1 MLEIKIF
8 FIDHTAI
15 SFRAIIEIFG
25 IQLCFVSRIL
35 SVQVMSVKQ
44 LKSLQ
49 VNIDVSLSFL
59 KRQASQQC
67 LSSHEVQSV
76 QLRGRYPTKKQM
88 NPLFCLFEGLI
99 KSDSPMEFG

>member
-88 NPLFCLFEGLI
+88 NPCFI
-99 KSDSPMEFG
+99 

>member
-1 MLEIKIF
+1 MLEMKI

-15 SFRAIIEIFG
+15 SFRAILQIFG
-25 IQLCFVSRIL
+25 IQLCCVSRKL

-49 VNIDVSLSFL
+49 VNIDISLSFL
-59 KRQASQQC
+59 KRQTSQQC

-76 QLRGRYPTKKQM
+76 QLRG
-88 NPLFCLFEGLI
+88 I
-99 KSDSPMEFG
+99 